1 MKIRKERTRIC
12 EAGENHQVAN
22 EADERINM
30 NTQHLVMRSS
40 ASVIV
45 LKLKIDM
52 EANIIG

>member
-1 MKIRKERTRIC
+1 MKIRKERTRRC
-12 EAGENHQVAN
+12 EAGENLQVAN

>member
-1 MKIRKERTRIC
+1 MKIRKERTRRC

-40 ASVIV
+40 ASAIV